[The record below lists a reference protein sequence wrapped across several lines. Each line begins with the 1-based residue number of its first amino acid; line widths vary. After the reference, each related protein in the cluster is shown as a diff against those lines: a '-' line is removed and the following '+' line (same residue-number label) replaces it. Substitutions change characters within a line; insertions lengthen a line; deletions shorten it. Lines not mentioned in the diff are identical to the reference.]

1 MKFVA
6 VLPILAVLIFVAGCA
21 SSSFPGTQQ
30 HLSLSQQAH
39 FESNGYA
46 FGASINNIAL
56 KENNRSVI
64 LTLAIENTGTRG
76 MTVSAIPVLN
86 DPVGQAYP
94 GQAVFFSQIAPGY
107 RSIQKGTI
115 TLPDNTLGQLGQG
128 STLTIRFQGTSPT
141 PYEATWDVDL
151 TQLPS

>member
-6 VLPILAVLIFVAGCA
+6 VLPILAVLSFCGRMRIVV
-21 SSSFPGTQQ
+21 FPGTQQ

-107 RSIQKGTI
+107 PFDPERDLSPFRIIPSGSSARDLPLRS
-115 TLPDNTLGQLGQG
+115 G
-128 STLTIRFQGTSPT
+128 SRGPPRHPT
-141 PYEATWDVDL
+141 RPPGMWI
-151 TQLPS
+151 